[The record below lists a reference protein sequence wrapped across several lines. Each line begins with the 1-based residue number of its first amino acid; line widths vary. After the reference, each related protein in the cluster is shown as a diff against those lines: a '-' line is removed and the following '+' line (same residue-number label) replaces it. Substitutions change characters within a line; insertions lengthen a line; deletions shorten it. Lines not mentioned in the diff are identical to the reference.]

1 MIHQPNEN
9 ILSNIGGSAGIS
21 GQIQSET
28 VYRRMMDPVKLRQ
41 RFPIAL
47 TEPVEQRTVPIYRE
61 IHQHPFVLIPCVDA
75 PGSKM

>member
-1 MIHQPNEN
+1 
-9 ILSNIGGSAGIS
+9 
-21 GQIQSET
+21 
-28 VYRRMMDPVKLRQ
+28 MMDPVKLRQ

-61 IHQHPFVLIPCVDA
+61 VHQHPFVLIPCVDA